1 METEDDFK
9 RRLFWGCINNLTS
22 KSERAA
28 EERGVSA
35 LQTANNARDEICPH
49 CGAELSLL
57 NVAHGKR
64 LCSICGM
71 LTAGKLSPVA

>member
-1 METEDDFK
+1 MNDSTLK
-9 RRLFWGCINNLTS
+9 KRLFNNCIKRLTERS
-22 KSERAA
+22 VRAA
-28 EERGVSA
+28 EERGVAA

-49 CGAELSLL
+49 CGAEHSLL